1 MKKSELQQIIR
12 EEVRTALGE
21 QSNPE
26 LDKMVDRFIKGLA
39 QKYEYGEQDAL
50 YAIFEA
56 LKRLKMLGKD
66 VNYRPY

>member
-56 LKRLKMLGKD
+56 LKRLKMLGTD
-66 VNYRPY
+66 VNYRPF

>member
-1 MKKSELQQIIR
+1 MKKSELQQLIR

-26 LDKMVDRFIKGLA
+26 LDKMVDRFVKGLA
-39 QKYEYGEQDAL
+39 SKYEYGDMDAL

-66 VNYRPY
+66 INYRPY